1 MEDGSTKGLGKENGV
16 VTDEWKET
24 IDYFTS
30 WEFRGDGQC
39 ISYYIHCASEPPF
52 LVAKRTSQT

>member
-30 WEFRGDGQC
+30 WEFRGDGKC

-52 LVAKRTSQT
+52 LGTPK